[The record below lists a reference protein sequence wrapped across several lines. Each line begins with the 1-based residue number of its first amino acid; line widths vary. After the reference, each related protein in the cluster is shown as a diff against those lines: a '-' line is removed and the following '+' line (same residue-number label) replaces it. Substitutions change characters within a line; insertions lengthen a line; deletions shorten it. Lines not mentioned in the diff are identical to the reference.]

1 MCQTQPGLCQHAQ
14 PGEAGDEEAAE
25 EGPTSSGTMTRGY
38 LSSDRK
44 LKRHQSLK
52 ASWWDTTLF
61 PFRSGL

>member
-1 MCQTQPGLCQHAQ
+1 MPGSDSGTWQPKTE
-14 PGEAGDEEAAE
+14 PGERQLA
-25 EGPTSSGTMTRGY
+25 PTSSGTMTRGY

-52 ASWWDTTLF
+52 ASWWDTMLF